1 MWSKEVRFERGFG
14 GVSGERKERVE
25 ERETCRSEEVE

>member
-14 GVSGERKERVE
+14 GVSGERKER
-25 ERETCRSEEVE
+25 RETCRSEEVE